1 MEEEGG
7 TGDCLDAHLVIIAL
21 LRQPVSKKARNLAS
35 QRLYAGEGTDQH
47 QRTRIRLLHQLES
60 HSCADGPA
68 HNYDVLLLE
77 AQSIDDV
84 VVDIQAV
91 LLDGF
96 AGGTS
101 LVNAITAILHG

>member
-21 LRQPVSKKARNLAS
+21 LRQPVSEEARHLAS
-35 QRLYAGEGTDQH
+35 QRLNAGEGTDQH
-47 QRTRIRLLHQLES
+47 QRTRIRLLHQLQG
-60 HSCADGPA
+60 HSCADGST

-77 AQSIDDV
+77 AESIDYV
-84 VVDIQAV
+84 VVDVEAV
-91 LLDGF
+91 LLDGV
-96 AGGTS
+96 AGGAS